1 MKQWDQCETIATES
15 QQQPAS
21 GSTASPR
28 SSRATTSF
36 RSSPTRPTVR
46 SKGCTAC
53 LGLSG
58 VGCKGT
64 VRKSGSSLP
73 IGGAARTDRSRSAT
87 SPTLRRPKRP
97 RGCARRADASSCSA
111 SPPPML
117 LSPGHIGRNQV
128 LVAEA
133 RKLRSTRPQ
142 GHFIACLS
150 DHLLPHRVGRG
161 IVV

>member
-1 MKQWDQCETIATES
+1 
-15 QQQPAS
+15 
-21 GSTASPR
+21 
-28 SSRATTSF
+28 
-36 RSSPTRPTVR
+36 VR

-58 VGCKGT
+58 VDCKGT
-64 VRKSGSSLP
+64 VRKCGSSLP
-73 IGGAARTDRSRSAT
+73 IGGAARTDSSRSAT

-97 RGCARRADASSCSA
+97 RGCARRADASIRSA

-133 RKLRSTRPQ
+133 RKLRNTRPQ
-142 GHFIACLS
+142 GHLIACLS

-161 IVV
+161 IVVQALLLALTLYSPYCLENNRLPLHIMAPSRYFSLTHSACELQP